1 MKSTLEEI
9 ETKAHLSQF
18 SAFCNKK
25 KNQEHISWFE
35 PSKVN
40 RYTIITWY
48 RWNLLGFSNCVNI
61 DVFALNNKKIVAY
74 WLSKDI
80 HFVM

>member
-9 ETKAHLSQF
+9 KTKAHLSQF

-25 KNQEHISWFE
+25 NHEHISCFQPW
-35 PSKVN
+35 KVN

-48 RWNLLGFSNCVNI
+48 RWNLLVFSNCVDI
-61 DVFALNNKKIVAY
+61 DVFALSNKKNCSE
-74 WLSKDI
+74 LTQ
-80 HFVM
+80 